1 MAANVP
7 PSETATPAR
16 PPSQDTLL
24 RTVLPF
30 VTNVTVLT
38 ALLVYFGW
46 RRSDVQARALGLDE
60 TIFGLSTRD
69 YLLRSVDSL
78 FVPLAVAA
86 VVGVGWM
93 WADGQVRR
101 RLDDPKWAPALQR
114 GITVLTWSWLLLPA
128 LALLVTVA
136 LGVAEVRLEVGQVA
150 LPLSFGL
157 GALLTAHGVSL
168 SRDLERRRG
177 GVESER
183 TWRTD
188 VNRSLLAMLVLLS
201 VFWTITLVAES
212 RGLALANQVEAGID
226 RRPEVVV
233 HSQLPLGLDAPGVT
247 EERLAE
253 DSYRYE
259 GLRLLH
265 HHEGTFLLVH
275 DGWTREEGVLLILH
289 EGEGLR
295 FELSRGAASP

>member
-1 MAANVP
+1 MAARVP
-7 PSETATPAR
+7 PTETATPAR
-16 PPSQDTLL
+16 PASQDTLL

-46 RRSDVQARALGLDE
+46 KRSDVQARALGLDE
-60 TIFGLSTRD
+60 TIFGFSTRD

-78 FVPLAVAA
+78 FVPLAVAV

-93 WADGQVRR
+93 WADGFVRR
-101 RLDDPKWAPALQR
+101 RLDDPNWAPVLQR
-114 GITVLTWSWLLLPA
+114 VITVLTWSWLLLPA
-128 LALLVTVA
+128 LALAVLV
-136 LGVAEVRLEVGQVA
+136 GFGVGQ
-150 LPLSFGL
+150 LTFPLSFGL

-212 RGLALANQVEAGID
+212 RGLALAD
-226 RRPEVVV
+226 RSKQASTDGRRSWCTASDPWALT
-233 HSQLPLGLDAPGVT
+233 HLASRRSGSRTTATATKGCGSCTTTRARICSCTTDGPGK
-247 EERLAE
+247 RAC
-253 DSYRYE
+253 S
-259 GLRLLH
+259 
-265 HHEGTFLLVH
+265 
-275 DGWTREEGVLLILH
+275 
-289 EGEGLR
+289 
-295 FELSRGAASP
+295 

>member
-1 MAANVP
+1 MAAGVP
-7 PSETATPAR
+7 LAETVTPAR
-16 PPSQDTLL
+16 PASQDALL
-24 RTVLPF
+24 RTVLSF

-46 RRSDVQARALGLDE
+46 KRSDVQARALGLDE

-78 FVPLAVAA
+78 FVPLVLAA

-93 WADGQVRR
+93 WVDGLVRR
-101 RLDDPKWAPALQR
+101 RLDDPDWAPVLQR

-128 LALLVTVA
+128 LALAVLV
-136 LGVAEVRLEVGQVA
+136 GFGVGQ
-150 LPLSFGL
+150 LTFPLSFGL

-177 GVESER
+177 SVESER

-201 VFWTITLVAES
+201 LFWTITLVAES
-212 RGLALANQVEAGID
+212 RGLALADQVEAGID
-226 RRPEVVV
+226 RRPAVVV
-233 HSQLPLGLDAPGVT
+233 HSQRPLGFEAPGVT
-247 EERLAE
+247 EERLAD

-275 DGWTREEGVLLILH
+275 DGWTRREGVLLILH
-289 EGEGLR
+289 DDEDLR
-295 FELSRGAASP
+295 FELSRGAPAP